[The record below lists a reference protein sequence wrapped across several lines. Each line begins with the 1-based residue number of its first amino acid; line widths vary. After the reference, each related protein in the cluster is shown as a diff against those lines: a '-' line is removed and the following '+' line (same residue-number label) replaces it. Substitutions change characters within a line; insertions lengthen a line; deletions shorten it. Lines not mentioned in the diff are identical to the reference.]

1 MSFLLSSFLSLNP
14 IKYFT
19 PKPMKL
25 HHLFLVLFTSFS
37 LVEVANTQPPSHPK
51 TFLALGDSYTIGEG
65 VNENSRWPNQL
76 IAELNKDKQQFE
88 KPTILAK
95 TGWTTDELLHALD
108 MATLESTYDYVSLLI
123 GVNNQYR
130 KRTVTSFKPEF
141 KALLSRAIE
150 LAKNNTKKVF
160 VLSIPDWGVTP
171 FAKGRD
177 SKKIAKEIA
186 AYNAAIERICIA
198 KGVTFFDIT
207 PISKRALNNPDYLA
221 EDQLHPSAQM
231 YAEWVAENRSFFN
244 E

>member
-1 MSFLLSSFLSLNP
+1 MPMKTLSL
-14 IKYFT
+14 
-19 PKPMKL
+19 
-25 HHLFLVLFTSFS
+25 VLIIFTSVS
-37 LVEVANTQPPSHPK
+37 LVKAANTHPPSQPK

-108 MATLESTYDYVSLLI
+108 MATLESNYDYVSLLI

-130 KRTVTSFKPEF
+130 KRTVTSFEPEF
-141 KALLSRAIE
+141 TALLSRAI
-150 LAKNNTKKVF
+150 AFANNNTKKVF

-171 FAKGRD
+171 FAKDRD
-177 SKKIAKEIA
+177 SEKIAEEIA
-186 AYNAAIERICIA
+186 AYNTAIEHICDE

-231 YAEWVAENRSFFN
+231 YAEWVTEIRSFFN

>member
-1 MSFLLSSFLSLNP
+1 MKNLCLLAA
-14 IKYFT
+14 
-19 PKPMKL
+19 
-25 HHLFLVLFTSFS
+25 LFTSIM
-37 LVEVANTQPPSHPK
+37 LAGAVQNLPGKPQ

-65 VNENSRWPNQL
+65 VDEHSRWPNQL
-76 IAELNKDKQQFE
+76 VAELNKDKRQFE
-88 KPTILAK
+88 QPTILAK
-95 TGWTTDELLHALD
+95 TGWTTDELLYALD
-108 MATLESTYDYVSLLI
+108 TTALESTYDYVSLLI

-130 KRTVTSFKPEF
+130 KRTVTSFKPGF

-221 EDQLHPSAQM
+221 EDQLHPSAHM
-231 YAEWVAENRSFFN
+231 YAEWVAEIRSFFN